1 MMKDSPMSNSVPQPV
16 QAHLSNDHS
25 PVVSKLTPLKTRT
38 GFEFSVRPVEPF
50 DEPALAR
57 LFNHV
62 GEDDMRFRFLSPI
75 KAPRH
80 ETLKSMIDVDHD
92 RKEDYLAIAPDGETI
107 IASAVVA
114 ADAAN
119 ETAEVAIAMHRDY
132 KHRGVGWT
140 FLEYVI
146 GQEKRKG
153 VRKLRSIESRDNH
166 EVIALEQEMGFKA
179 SSYPG
184 DASLMLLEF
193 DLTDSAN

>member
-1 MMKDSPMSNSVPQPV
+1 MSSSIAQP
-16 QAHLSNDHS
+16 ALANDHV
-25 PVVSKLTPLKTRT
+25 PVVSKSTPLKTRN

-62 GEDDMRFRFLSPI
+62 GENDMRFRFLSPM
-75 KAPRH
+75 KTPGH
-80 ETLKSMIDVDHD
+80 EALKNMIDVDHN

-119 ETAEVAIAMHRDY
+119 ENAEVAIAMHRDY
-132 KHRGVGWT
+132 KHKGVGWT
-140 FLEYVI
+140 FLDYVI

-153 VRKLRSIESRDNH
+153 VRKLRSIESRENH
-166 EVIALEQEMGFKA
+166 EVIALERQMGFKA

-193 DLTDSAN
+193 DLIDSAH